1 MLDKIQNK
9 FVFIK
14 KRILM
19 LLPLLVYLYPFLFY
33 ILKTCLLYDGNIYDE
48 SVIMLLNPIVAIL
61 KMILACIIFIYLEKN
76 VLKFWE
82 NDDECCFRGKYK
94 KCYTISKLSYALLT
108 LTCLIELI
116 LSIIIAIGYD
126 LELINAFFV
135 LVRVIEYI
143 FDMIAISNL
152 FLIYSYNVFSF
163 LNFSPLWVYSNIYIF
178 VCGLLVLLLKTAR
191 ETDIYLLNE
200 LVAME
205 LIWQFMLGLFPIAVV
220 IVLVCRIKY
229 AIQVQTMMEYHERK
243 SEN

>member
-116 LSIIIAIGYD
+116 LSIIIAI
-126 LELINAFFV
+126 
-135 LVRVIEYI
+135 VII
-143 FDMIAISNL
+143 
-152 FLIYSYNVFSF
+152 
-163 LNFSPLWVYSNIYIF
+163 
-178 VCGLLVLLLKTAR
+178 
-191 ETDIYLLNE
+191 
-200 LVAME
+200 
-205 LIWQFMLGLFPIAVV
+205 
-220 IVLVCRIKY
+220 
-229 AIQVQTMMEYHERK
+229 
-243 SEN
+243 